1 MAISLWFQ
9 CAVGRKGIYF
19 HSIFLLFISSF
30 GDVLSGEATD
40 GQWYFVVYVH
50 TICEVCLYSCMKC
63 MFFFF
68 FFFNT
73 SLLTF
78 VTIQLITASQSL
90 SV

>member
-1 MAISLWFQ
+1 MVFCCVCTYDLRSL
-9 CAVGRKGIYF
+9 
-19 HSIFLLFISSF
+19 SLL
-30 GDVLSGEATD
+30 VYE
-40 GQWYFVVYVH
+40 VYV
-50 TICEVCLYSCMKC
+50 
-63 MFFFF
+63 FFF